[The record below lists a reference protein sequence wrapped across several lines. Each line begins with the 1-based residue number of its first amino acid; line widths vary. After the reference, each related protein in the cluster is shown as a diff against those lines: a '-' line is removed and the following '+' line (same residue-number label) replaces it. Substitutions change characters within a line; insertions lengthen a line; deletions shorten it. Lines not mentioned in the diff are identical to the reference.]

1 MKILIVD
8 GHHLAYRAFHAIP
21 LLTAPDGHP
30 TNALI
35 GSMNVIVRALE
46 LVQPTHLLVALDS
59 PSGSWRHREWDEYKS
74 GRRAADSL
82 LTWQL
87 GSLPK
92 VYESFGI
99 RSMMRPGDE
108 ADDLIA
114 GAVAEA
120 ERLGGEA
127 RVLSGD
133 RDLWALA
140 SDKTRLLVPA
150 PGGKLRDIGPSE
162 VESELGVPP
171 LRIPEWKALVGD
183 PSDNLPGINGIGP
196 KGAAKLLAHASLE
209 ELLADPRAYGANE
222 KQAQALSTGTRN
234 AQLVRRLATLRPA
247 SLIDLELSRLDR
259 FDRATA
265 AAACVRWGF
274 AKLAG
279 SLSQIELLL
288 RAGVVQP

>member
-1 MKILIVD
+1 MRLLVVD
-8 GHHLAYRAFHAIP
+8 GHHLAYRAFHALP

-35 GSMNVIVRALE
+35 GSLNVVVRALE
-46 LVQPTHLLVALDS
+46 LVRPTHLLVALDS

-99 RSMMRPGDE
+99 RSIMRPGDE

-114 GAVAEA
+114 GAVLAA
-120 ERLGGEA
+120 EREGAEV

-140 SDKTRLLVPA
+140 SERTRLLVPI
-150 PGGKLRDIGPSE
+150 PGGKLRDVGPDEVLADIGITASR
-162 VESELGVPP
+162 L
-171 LRIPEWKALVGD
+171 PEWKALVGD
-183 PSDNLPGINGIGP
+183 ASDNLPGVSGIGP
-196 KGAAKLLAHASLE
+196 KGAAKLLARASLD
-209 ELLADPRAYGANE
+209 ELLADPLAHGASE
-222 KQAQALSTGTRN
+222 KQAEALRAGARN
-234 AQLVRRLATLRPA
+234 AALVRRLATLRPA
-247 SLIDLELSRLDR
+247 PLLELELSRLDR
-259 FDRATA
+259 FDRDVA

-274 AKLAG
+274 AKIAG
-279 SLSQIELLL
+279 SLDTIGALL
-288 RAGVVQP
+288 RAGA

>member
-1 MKILIVD
+1 MRLLVVD
-8 GHHLAYRAFHAIP
+8 GHHLAYRAFHALP

-35 GSMNVIVRALE
+35 GSLNVVVRALE
-46 LVQPTHLLVALDS
+46 LVHPTHLLVALDS

-99 RSMMRPGDE
+99 RSIMRPGDE

-114 GAVAEA
+114 GAVLAA
-120 ERLGGEA
+120 EREGAEV

-140 SDKTRLLVPA
+140 SERTRLLVPI
-150 PGGKLRDIGPSE
+150 PGGKLRDVGPDEVLADIGITASR
-162 VESELGVPP
+162 L
-171 LRIPEWKALVGD
+171 PEWKALVGD
-183 PSDNLPGINGIGP
+183 ASDNLPGVSGIGP
-196 KGAAKLLAHASLE
+196 KGAAKLLARASLD
-209 ELLADPRAYGANE
+209 ELLADPLAHGASE
-222 KQAQALSTGTRN
+222 KQAEALRAGARN
-234 AQLVRRLATLRPA
+234 AALVRRLATLRPA
-247 SLIDLELSRLDR
+247 PLLELELSRLDR
-259 FDRATA
+259 FDRDVA

-274 AKLAG
+274 AKIAG
-279 SLSQIELLL
+279 SLDTIGALL
-288 RAGVVQP
+288 RAGA

>member
-1 MKILIVD
+1 MRLLVVD
-8 GHHLAYRAFHAIP
+8 GHHLAYRAFHALP

-35 GSMNVIVRALE
+35 GSLNVVVRALE
-46 LVQPTHLLVALDS
+46 LVHPTHLLVALDS
-59 PSGSWRHREWDEYKS
+59 PSGSWRHREWDEYKA

-99 RSMMRPGDE
+99 RSIMRPGDE

-114 GAVAEA
+114 GAVAVA
-120 ERLGGEA
+120 EQAGGEV

-140 SDKTRLLVPA
+140 SERTRLLVPA
-150 PGGKLRDIGPSE
+150 PGGKLRDIGPDE
-162 VESELGVPP
+162 VVAELGVAPG
-171 LRIPEWKALVGD
+171 RIPEWKALVGD
-183 PSDNLPGINGIGP
+183 SSDNLPGVSGIGP
-196 KGAAKLLAHASLE
+196 KGAAKLLAGASLD
-209 ELLADPRAYGANE
+209 ELLADPLACGASE
-222 KQAQALSTGTRN
+222 KQAEALRAGARN
-234 AQLVRRLATLRPA
+234 ATLVRRLATLRPA
-247 SLIDLELSRLDR
+247 PLIEIEMARLDR
-259 FDRATA
+259 FERDAA

-274 AKLAG
+274 AKIAG
-279 SLSQIELLL
+279 SLDALESLL
-288 RAGVVQP
+288 RAGVE

>member
-1 MKILIVD
+1 MRLLVVD
-8 GHHLAYRAFHAIP
+8 GHHLAYRAFHALP

-35 GSMNVIVRALE
+35 GSLNVVVRALE
-46 LVQPTHLLVALDS
+46 LVRPTHLLVALDS

-99 RSMMRPGDE
+99 RSIMRPGDE

-114 GAVAEA
+114 GATVAA
-120 ERLGGEA
+120 EGEGA
-127 RVLSGD
+127 EVRILSGD

-140 SDKTRLLVPA
+140 SERTRLLVPV
-150 PGGKLRDIGPSE
+150 PGGKLRDIGPGE
-162 VESELGVPP
+162 VLAELGVEPG
-171 LRIPEWKALVGD
+171 RIPEWKALVGD
-183 PSDNLPGINGIGP
+183 ASDNLPGVNGIGP
-196 KGAAKLLAHASLE
+196 KGAAKLLASADLDA
-209 ELLADPRAYGANE
+209 LLADPAAHGASE
-222 KQAQALSTGTRN
+222 KQAEALRAGARN
-234 AQLVRRLATLRPA
+234 AALVRRLATLRPA
-247 SLIDLELSRLDR
+247 PLIELEMARLDR

-265 AAACVRWGF
+265 AEACRRWGF
-274 AKLAG
+274 AKIAG
-279 SLSQIELLL
+279 SLDTLEALL
-288 RAGVVQP
+288 RAGAA